1 MLAACAS
8 VGGAPAL
15 ASQAFTYTNVT
26 APTLQVNAKGE
37 ALVTYTRASGTERH
51 VLVWGAV
58 NALAPTAD
66 EAQVRFTFDY
76 SGGWRRYGKPSYWKT
91 FENGCHPYDGPAL
104 ADFVAGCDA
113 PDGSYWALQSWQRV
127 MPVLGFQ
134 PFLPSQGQVEL
145 HISHWTGPLPVLDAA
160 VHWTYDHS
168 SVGIFGRLTY
178 EGQPVYGFAASPPG
192 NPKDRYSRNVYIDTL
207 NSIYGAGWHRE
218 TGILLHHPGGTFCHS
233 FVPQVPPP
241 GYPNR
246 DVVPAAPGDSYR
258 VTVMGPGVTPVVS
271 WQGDGLQTWAG
282 GDSQRATQAAADA
295 LWSSF
300 MTGDQQCAA
309 EHG

>member
-1 MLAACAS
+1 MVLRLLTGVALLAACAS
-8 VGGAPAL
+8 AGSARAL
-15 ASQAFTYTNVT
+15 ASQAFTDTNVT
-26 APTLQVNAKGE
+26 SPTLQVNTRGE
-37 ALVTYTRASGTERH
+37 ALVTYTRASGTVRH

-58 NALAPTAD
+58 NALPPTAD
-66 EAQVRFTFDY
+66 EPQVRFAFDY
-76 SGGWRRYGKPSYWKT
+76 SGGWRKYRNPGYWKT
-91 FENGCHPYDGPAL
+91 FKNGCRPYDGPAL

-134 PFLPSQGQVEL
+134 PFLTSQGNVEL

-160 VHWTYDHS
+160 VHRTYDHS
-168 SVGIFGRLTY
+168 AIGVFGRLTY
-178 EGQPVYGFAASPPG
+178 EDQPVYGFAASPPG

-246 DVVPAAPGDSYR
+246 DVGRRLPATSIGSR
-258 VTVMGPGVTPVVS
+258 
-271 WQGDGLQTWAG
+271 
-282 GDSQRATQAAADA
+282 
-295 LWSSF
+295 
-300 MTGDQQCAA
+300 
-309 EHG
+309 